1 MGTNY
6 YVIKR
11 NDNTIAEKLWKAR
24 NTVIDK
30 TEFVNIITDLVLKK
44 FKRPLT
50 IADENGLNDMVERFE
65 DDLKEAT
72 QKFVSDLEYNVSYD
86 FDLREPNQIHIGK
99 SSAGWLFNFQHQ
111 DTEVDGVKVKWHSYE
126 DVMSFLKEWVS
137 QKKEFVIIDE
147 YNRKVSYTEF
157 KDLVDTKQK
166 DLRNLT
172 NPDNYHYCD
181 NVKGYRF
188 SSGDFS

>member
-6 YVIKR
+6 YIIKKPT
-11 NDNTIAEKLWKAR
+11 NDLADKLWKAR
-24 NTVIDK
+24 NTVIDN
-30 TEFVNIITDLVLKK
+30 TEFTKLIYGIVLKK
-44 FKRPLT
+44 FKRPLL
-50 IADENGLNDMVERFE
+50 IAEENDLDYIFNKFE
-65 DDLKEAT
+65 DDLKET
-72 QKFVSDLEYNVSYD
+72 VQKFTSDIEYNVSYN
-86 FDLREPNQIHIGK
+86 FDLRELNQVHIGK

-111 DTEVDGVKVKWHSYE
+111 DTEIDGVKIKWHSYE

-166 DLRNLT
+166 DPHNLD
-172 NPDNYHYCD
+172 NPDNFHYCD
-181 NVKGYRF
+181 NVNGYRF

>member
-1 MGTNY
+1 MPGYRTLDDSAPFNREAFENQ
-6 YVIKR
+6 KR
-11 NDNTIAEKLWKAR
+11 IMKERIAQMKLRAK
-24 NTVIDK
+24 
-30 TEFVNIITDLVLKK
+30 L
-44 FKRPLT
+44 
-50 IADENGLNDMVERFE
+50 ADENGYDHLVERFE

-86 FDLREPNQIHIGK
+86 FDLREPNQVHIGK

-111 DTEVDGVKVKWHSYE
+111 DIEIDGVKVKWHSYE

-147 YNRKVSYTEF
+147 YNRVISYTKF

-166 DLRNLT
+166 DTHNLD
-172 NPDNYHYCD
+172 NPDNFHYCD

>member
-6 YVIKR
+6 YIIKKPT
-11 NDNTIAEKLWKAR
+11 NDLADKLWKAR
-24 NTVIDK
+24 NTVIDN
-30 TEFVNIITDLVLKK
+30 TEFTKLIYGIVLKK
-44 FKRPLT
+44 FKRPLL
-50 IADENGLNDMVERFE
+50 IAEENDLDYIFNKFE
-65 DDLKEAT
+65 DDLKEAA
-72 QKFVSDLEYNVSYD
+72 QKFTSDIEYNVSYN
-86 FDLREPNQIHIGK
+86 FDLRELNQVHIGK

-111 DTEVDGVKVKWHSYE
+111 DTEIDGVKIRWHSYE

-166 DLRNLT
+166 DPHNLD
-172 NPDNYHYCD
+172 NPDNFHYCD

>member
-6 YVIKR
+6 YVIKKPT
-11 NDNTIAEKLWKAR
+11 NDLADKLWKAR
-24 NTVIDK
+24 NTVIDN
-30 TEFVNIITDLVLKK
+30 TEFTKLIYGIVLKK
-44 FKRPLT
+44 FKRPLL
-50 IADENGLNDMVERFE
+50 IAEENDLDYIFNKFE
-65 DDLKEAT
+65 DDLKET
-72 QKFVSDLEYNVSYD
+72 VQKFTSDIEYNVSYN
-86 FDLREPNQIHIGK
+86 FDLRELNQVHIGK

-111 DTEVDGVKVKWHSYE
+111 DTEIDGVKIKWHSYE

-166 DLRNLT
+166 DPHNLD
-172 NPDNYHYCD
+172 NPDNFHYCD

>member
-6 YVIKR
+6 YIIKKKS
-11 NDNTIAEKLWKAR
+11 NDIADKLWKAR
-24 NTVIDK
+24 SKVIDN
-30 TEFVNIITDLVLKK
+30 TEFINLISALVLKK

-50 IADENGLNDMVERFE
+50 IADENGFDTLIERFE

-72 QKFVSDLEYNVSYD
+72 QKFVSDLEYTVSYD

-99 SSAGWLFNFQHQ
+99 SSAGWLFNFQYQ
-111 DTEVDGVKVKWHSYE
+111 DTEVGNIKIKWHSYE

-147 YNRKVSYTEF
+147 YNRIVSYTKF

-166 DLRNLT
+166 DPHNLD
-172 NPDNYHYCD
+172 NPHNFHYCD

>member
-6 YVIKR
+6 YIIKKPT
-11 NDNTIAEKLWKAR
+11 NDLADKLWKAR
-24 NTVIDK
+24 NTVIDN
-30 TEFVNIITDLVLKK
+30 TEFTKLIYGIVLKK
-44 FKRPLT
+44 FKRPLL
-50 IADENGLNDMVERFE
+50 IAEENDLDYIFNKFE
-65 DDLKEAT
+65 DDLKEAV
-72 QKFVSDLEYNVSYD
+72 QKFTSDIEYNVSYN
-86 FDLREPNQIHIGK
+86 FDLRELNQVHIGK

-111 DTEVDGVKVKWHSYE
+111 DTEIDGVKIKWHSYE

-166 DLRNLT
+166 DPHNLD
-172 NPDNYHYCD
+172 NPDNFHYCD

>member
-6 YVIKR
+6 YVIKK
-11 NDNTIAEKLWKAR
+11 DNNILADKLWIAR
-24 NTVIDK
+24 NTVIEN
-30 TEFVNIITDLVLKK
+30 TEFVKLISDLIIKK
-44 FKRPLT
+44 FKKPLT
-50 IADENGLNDMVERFE
+50 IAYKNNLNNLIENFE
-65 DDLKEAT
+65 DDLEKISQE
-72 QKFVSDLEYNVSYD
+72 FVADLEYNVSYA
-86 FDLREPNQIHIGK
+86 FDLREPNQVHIGK

-111 DTEVDGVKVKWHSYE
+111 DTEIDGVRIKWHSYE

-147 YNRKVSYTEF
+147 YNRKISYTEF

-166 DLRNLT
+166 DPHNLD
-172 NPDNYHYCD
+172 NPDNFHYCD

>member
-6 YVIKR
+6 YVIKKPT
-11 NDNTIAEKLWKAR
+11 NDLADKLWKAR
-24 NTVIDK
+24 NTVIDN
-30 TEFVNIITDLVLKK
+30 TEFTKLIYGIVLKK
-44 FKRPLT
+44 FKRPLL
-50 IADENGLNDMVERFE
+50 IAEENDLDYIFNKFE
-65 DDLKEAT
+65 DDLKEAV
-72 QKFVSDLEYNVSYD
+72 QKFTSDIEYNVSYN
-86 FDLREPNQIHIGK
+86 FDLRELNQVHIGK

-111 DTEVDGVKVKWHSYE
+111 DTEIDGVKIKWHSYE

-166 DLRNLT
+166 DPHNLD
-172 NPDNYHYCD
+172 NPDNFHYCD

>member
-6 YVIKR
+6 YIIKKPT
-11 NDNTIAEKLWKAR
+11 NDLADKLWKAR
-24 NTVIDK
+24 NTVIDN
-30 TEFVNIITDLVLKK
+30 TEFTKLIYGIVLKK
-44 FKRPLT
+44 FKRPLL
-50 IADENGLNDMVERFE
+50 IAEENDLDYIFNKFE

-72 QKFVSDLEYNVSYD
+72 QKFTSDIEYNVSYN
-86 FDLREPNQIHIGK
+86 FDLRELNQVHIGK

-111 DTEVDGVKVKWHSYE
+111 DTEIDGVKIKWHSYE

-166 DLRNLT
+166 DPHNLD
-172 NPDNYHYCD
+172 NPDNFHYCD

>member
-6 YVIKR
+6 YIIKKPT
-11 NDNTIAEKLWKAR
+11 NDLADKLWKAR
-24 NTVIDK
+24 NTVIDN
-30 TEFVNIITDLVLKK
+30 TEFTKLIYGIILKK
-44 FKRPLT
+44 FKRPLL
-50 IADENGLNDMVERFE
+50 IAEENDLDYIFNKFE
-65 DDLKEAT
+65 DDLKEAV
-72 QKFVSDLEYNVSYD
+72 QKFTSDIEYNVSYN
-86 FDLREPNQIHIGK
+86 FDLRELNQVHIGK

-111 DTEVDGVKVKWHSYE
+111 DTEIDGVKIKWHSYE

-166 DLRNLT
+166 DPHNLD
-172 NPDNYHYCD
+172 NPDNFHYCD

>member
-6 YVIKR
+6 YVIKKPT
-11 NDNTIAEKLWKAR
+11 NDLADKLWKAR
-24 NTVIDK
+24 NTVIDN
-30 TEFVNIITDLVLKK
+30 TEFTKLIYGIVLKK
-44 FKRPLT
+44 FKRPLL
-50 IADENGLNDMVERFE
+50 IAEENDLDYIFNKFE
-65 DDLKEAT
+65 DDLKEAV
-72 QKFVSDLEYNVSYD
+72 QKFTSDIEYNVSYN
-86 FDLREPNQIHIGK
+86 FDLRELNQVHIGK

-111 DTEVDGVKVKWHSYE
+111 DTEIDGVKIKWHSYE

-147 YNRKVSYTEF
+147 YNRKVSYTKF

-166 DLRNLT
+166 DPHNLD
-172 NPDNYHYCD
+172 NPDNFHYCD